1 MNKTQAYR
9 IASTHF
15 LTKELPLNC
24 DRACVDWM
32 AEKEEGEVMK
42 FVSENMIEP
51 FEGYSPLEVWE
62 SIHVLAQDFLRYC
75 NDDDDDDGD
84 HVDQIEFDFHDR
96 I

>member
-1 MNKTQAYR
+1 MNKTKAYR

-15 LTKELPLNC
+15 LTEELPLNR

-32 AEKEEGEVMK
+32 TKDKDGEVMK

-62 SIHVLAQDFLRYC
+62 SIHFLAQDFLRYC
-75 NDDDDDDGD
+75 NGDDDDGGD
-84 HVDQIEFDFHDR
+84 VDQIELDFDDR
-96 I
+96 V